1 MTGRIFVEREEVM
14 ITLTEAAA
22 QRVRDFLE
30 KRGSGEGLR
39 FGVRESGC
47 SGYSYV
53 VNYADEIG
61 PDDLVFESRG
71 VKVIVDPGSADVVE
85 GTEIDFVKDGLNET
99 FQFNNPNS
107 RDACGCGESF
117 TI

>member
-1 MTGRIFVEREEVM
+1 M
-14 ITLTEAAA
+14 ITLTHAAA
-22 QRVRDFLE
+22 DRIREFIQ

-39 FGVRESGC
+39 FGVKESGC

-61 PDDLVFESRG
+61 PDDLVYETHG
-71 VKVIVDPGSADVVE
+71 VKVIVDPGSVDIVD

-99 FQFNNPNS
+99 FQFNNPKS
-107 RDACGCGESF
+107 KDACGCGESF
-117 TI
+117 NV